1 MVACANDADTD
12 DNADVADG
20 SGSLF
25 LSPLPHLR
33 ETARIRR
40 LVCFSQTCLLFVFR
54 EEGGVEFLLHY
65 LPKWRGGEIDD
76 DSSKKIRM
84 NEDKDDNSSQGDKD
98 EDKDGE
104 EV

>member
-1 MVACANDADTD
+1 ME
-12 DNADVADG
+12 
-20 SGSLF
+20 
-25 LSPLPHLR
+25 R
-33 ETARIRR
+33 
-40 LVCFSQTCLLFVFR
+40 
-54 EEGGVEFLLHY
+54 
-65 LPKWRGGEIDD
+65 GEIDD